1 MPVLLIRETSE
12 HTSVVA
18 TFDYSDLNTYLLMAA
33 GLTFPPEQHRA
44 SYDEL
49 AKKACEGGKI
59 PLKDV
64 KGLGMEKEPLVTL
77 PASANVLTAVETFG
91 GGVHRV
97 VVTKE
102 PNDQEVIGI
111 FSQFRLVQFLWENGR
126 SFPAIEELYPQTLH
140 ILRLGSHNVISIK

>member
-1 MPVLLIRETSE
+1 MLLIRETSE

-18 TFDYSDLNTYLLMAA
+18 TFDYADLNTYLLMAA

-49 AKKACEGGKI
+49 AKKACEGVKV

-64 KGLGMEKEPLVTL
+64 KGLSMETEPLVTL
-77 PASANVLTAVETFG
+77 PASANVLTAVEMFG

-97 VVTKE
+97 IVTKE
-102 PNDQEVIGI
+102 SNDQEAIGI
-111 FSQFRLVQFLWENGR
+111 FSQFRLVKFLWENGR

-140 ILRLGSHNVISIK
+140 NLRLGSHNVISIK